1 MSDNP
6 DGALVRRFL
15 AVPGTPLRFDASPLA
30 AAMGAV
36 ILDADAA
43 VGRMVMAFNPGA
55 GFTQGGGAIQGGA
68 VAAMLD
74 FAMAGA
80 VIARLDPAL
89 ITSTV
94 SMSVSFLA
102 AAPPATYRAES
113 VVERL
118 GRSLAFTR
126 ATLAAADG
134 GRLVATATSVLAIRP
149 IDAGG
154 LASAPR

>member
-1 MSDNP
+1 MTDNP

-15 AVPGTPLRFDASPLA
+15 AAPHTPLRFDASPLA

-36 ILDADAA
+36 ILDADAVA
-43 VGRMVMAFNPGA
+43 GRMVMAFSPGA
-55 GFTQGGGAIQGGA
+55 GFTQGSGVLQGGA
-68 VAAMLD
+68 VTAMLD

-94 SMSVSFLA
+94 SLSVSFLA
-102 AAPPATYRAES
+102 AAPPATYRTEA

-118 GRSLAFTR
+118 GRSLAFAR
-126 ATLAAADG
+126 ATLSTADG
-134 GRLVATATSVLAIRP
+134 ARLVATATSVLAIRP